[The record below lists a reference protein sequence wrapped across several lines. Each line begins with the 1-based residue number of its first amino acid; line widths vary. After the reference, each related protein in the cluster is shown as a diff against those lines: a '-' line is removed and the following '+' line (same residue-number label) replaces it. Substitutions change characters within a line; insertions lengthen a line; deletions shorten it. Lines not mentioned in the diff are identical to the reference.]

1 MNRWI
6 TAGATGLITGIV
18 AAMMHPFPPSAV
30 SWLIISG
37 LILTGGSLFLTSTR
51 NAVRLFSFAGF
62 AVLGLA
68 NTIRHQQTD
77 TPGHLT
83 EAVAFLSN
91 DTNITLEGS
100 VIQPPDIR
108 ENYSIIPLDV
118 IRLQNADG
126 IPVPVRKGNV
136 YIRLYPSVGDIYHTI
151 GYGDR
156 LEFRAITLAEPE
168 PAANPGA
175 FDMKKFLNNQ
185 GFFATVNVRNAD
197 QITRMGSGTGN
208 PFIRVAETVK
218 NRLLI
223 IIKKTLPYPES
234 TFLGGVLLGL
244 RSGLS
249 TEVRDTFRAAGVSH
263 VLAVSGLHVT
273 IITLFFMGLFTLVKL
288 PRTSSFLLIIC
299 ALVLFTLIT
308 GARPST
314 VRAAIMNGVTLLF
327 FYFRGL
333 KLDRS
338 FLLGISVAAI
348 YILFRNPLLLTE
360 TAFLFSFSAV
370 LSLALLTRPVY
381 RFCMVYLRGFF
392 RVFLLMELLFFT
404 AAGLFGPADIFDSS
418 VPLLAGIGILC
429 LGAVADRFLPPFFEF
444 RRLPAWFSTFFA
456 AQIAI
461 QLGMLPLTAFFFKKI
476 SVAAPMANFLA
487 IPLIG
492 VIVQL
497 GLFAGI
503 LGSIP
508 IVGIYPALCLN
519 AANWL
524 FIRLFLKSAF
534 FFGTRFPFP
543 DISPPRPVFLAVYYL
558 ALLLIVSQ
566 PYLRAHLAQQ
576 IRYIRKNWRSPSI
589 LARLIILLG
598 LITILSGHCI
608 QALQNRKSEM
618 AVTLLDTSL
627 FLMGGGNAVIIRSP
641 GGHHF
646 LVDAGPMYELRRN
659 EPQVL
664 DIGRRVV
671 IPALLDRRARRLK
684 GLILSG
690 AEARNIGSA
699 AAILENPRFQVETIY
714 HALPVSFPVVDLKT
728 DALLQNLNDP
738 ILLEGH
744 ARRRAELTAWALRDI
759 SAAAD
764 SRSIPYKSIA
774 AGDIIYREQP
784 DISRAADSRVFLI
797 SVLNPPANGYT
808 GPYSTQ
814 SNSIMLFIQYGRTGI
829 VLNSGAGRE
838 TQSAILESDLP
849 PYQIVQLPSNGAEH
863 AVNHEFVAR
872 AKTAIVSTLPSR
884 WAQRDT
890 AATREI
896 IKNMG
901 LIYLDA
907 TREGALTITSDGATI
922 KIHSC
927 RSDKTRTVSP

>member
-1 MNRWI
+1 MNPWI
-6 TAGATGLITGIV
+6 TAGATGLIFGIS
-18 AAMMHPFPPSAV
+18 AAMIHPFPPGAIP
-30 SWLIISG
+30 WLILSG
-37 LILTGGSLFLTSTR
+37 LILTGISLFLTNTR
-51 NAVRLFSFAGF
+51 KAVRMFSFTGCAI
-62 AVLGLA
+62 LGLA

-83 EAVAFLSN
+83 QAVAFLSG
-91 DTNITLEGS
+91 DTNVTLEGN

-108 ENYSIIPLDV
+108 ESYSIIPLDV
-118 IRLQNADG
+118 IRLQNSDG
-126 IPVPVRKGNV
+126 MPVPVRKGYV

-156 LEFRAITLAEPE
+156 LEFRSITLTDPE

-185 GFFATVNVRNAD
+185 GFFATANVRNAD
-197 QITRMGSGTGN
+197 QITRRGSGTGN

-223 IIKKTLPYPES
+223 IIKQTLPYPES

-273 IITLFFMGLFTLVKL
+273 IITLFFMGLFTLLKL
-288 PRTSSFLLIIC
+288 PRTSSFILIIC
-299 ALVLFTLIT
+299 SLVLFTLIT

-348 YILFRNPLLLTE
+348 YILFRNPLFLTE

-381 RFCMVYLRGFF
+381 RFCMVYVRGFF
-392 RVFLLMELLFFT
+392 RVFLFMELLFFA

-418 VPLLAGIGILC
+418 VPLLAGIVILC
-429 LGAVADRFLPPFFEF
+429 LGAIADRLLPPFFEF

-508 IVGIYPALCLN
+508 FVGIYPALCLN

-543 DISPPRPVFLAVYYL
+543 DISPPRPVFLAIYYL
-558 ALLLIVSQ
+558 VLLLIVSQ
-566 PYLRAHLAQQ
+566 PFLRVHLAPRM
-576 IRYIRKNWRSPSI
+576 RYIRRNWRSPPI
-589 LARLIILLG
+589 LVRLLIILI
-598 LITILSGHCI
+598 LITFSSG
-608 QALQNRKSEM
+608 QGFRVLQKRRPEM

-627 FLMGGGNAVIIRSP
+627 FHMGGGNAILIQSP

-659 EPQVL
+659 EPQIL

-671 IPALLDRRARRLK
+671 IPALLQRRARHLK

-690 AEARNIGSA
+690 ADARNIGSA
-699 AAILENPRFQVETIY
+699 AAILENPRFHVETIY

-738 ILLEGH
+738 ILLEGY

-764 SRSIPYKSIA
+764 SRSIPLKSVA
-774 AGDIIYREQP
+774 AGDIICREQP
-784 DISRAADSRVFLI
+784 EISQTSDDSDFLI
-797 SVLNPPANGYT
+797 SVLNPPANRYT
-808 GPYSTQ
+808 GPYSSQ
-814 SNSIMLFIQYGRTGI
+814 SNSMMLLIQYGRTG
-829 VLNSGAGRE
+829 VLLNSGARRE
-838 TQSAILESDLP
+838 IQSSVMEHDLP
-849 PYQIVQLPSNGAEH
+849 SFQIVQLPSNGAEH
-863 AVNHEFVAR
+863 AVNHEFVAG
-872 AKTAIVSTLPSR
+872 AKATIVSTLPDR
-884 WAQRDT
+884 WTQRDT
-890 AATREI
+890 SAIREI
-896 IKNMG
+896 IKSMG

-922 KIHSC
+922 KVHSY
-927 RSDKTRTVSP
+927 RSGKIRTVSP